1 MMLVVPHFVPKPYLY
16 SLLLSSSLYFS
27 LLLSIADLTFL
38 QLLLLACS
46 RRALPRAQGPGQK
59 NGHSFPSIKQASR
72 SHAARTL
79 DLHTI
84 RDTITA
90 LLSLLSSLPG
100 PRAQGPGSRVQG
112 LGSRV
117 QGPGSRIQG
126 PGSKIQVLGSRG
138 QGPGRVATQKPH
150 HKESRNRGTKGPAGC
165 A

>member
-1 MMLVVPHFVPKPYLY
+1 MLSYILY
-16 SLLLSSSLYFS
+16 LLSSRFSSRFSSLF
-27 LLLSIADLTFL
+27 LSRLFPPG
-38 QLLLLACS
+38 
-46 RRALPRAQGPGQK
+46 PRVRGPGSK
-59 NGHSFPSIKQASR
+59 KAIVFPSFKEASR
-72 SHAARTL
+72 KRTARTL